1 MLTMHAV
8 VRKQDPC
15 RRLSFIHTLIGLMLS
30 VAAVGVQALEVL
42 QVRQVAPGV
51 FLFQGEVAEQD
62 ARNLG
67 AISNLGFIVG
77 SRCVAVIDTGGSPA
91 VGAALRASI
100 RSRTDLPVC
109 YVINTHVHPDHILG
123 NQAFIDDKPVFV
135 GHARLPAALA
145 ARSSH
150 YLAAAERLMGEAG
163 KGLQPVP
170 PSRTVAVED
179 ELDLGGRTL
188 KLRAWPTAHTD
199 NDLTVLDEATGTLF
213 AGDLLFVGHLPVV
226 DGKILGWIKVGA
238 ALAAMDVQRV
248 VPGHGD
254 AGEAW
259 REAFAKQG
267 NYLQGLVDQTRS
279 ALKAGKTLSQTVSE
293 VGPGDAAGWALVD
306 LFHRRNVTSA
316 FAELEWE
323 E

>member
-1 MLTMHAV
+1 
-8 VRKQDPC
+8 
-15 RRLSFIHTLIGLMLS
+15 MLS
-30 VAAVGVQALEVL
+30 VAAVGVQALEAL

-109 YVINTHVHPDHILG
+109 YVINTHVHPDHVLG

-293 VGPGDAAGWALVD
+293 VGPGDATGWSLVD